1 MAQFKATAN
10 VIFIVN
16 DKEQSYDK
24 DVVYDMDVKTA
35 ESLNAQGKQ
44 SHPELSPFFEQ
55 IDEKEENKE
64 AGK

>member
-10 VIFIVN
+10 VVFIVN

-24 DVVYDMDVKTA
+24 DIVYDMDVKTA

>member
-10 VIFIVN
+10 VVFIVN

-24 DVVYDMDVKTA
+24 DVVYDMDVKVA

-44 SHPELSPFFEQ
+44 SHPELSPFFELV
-55 IDEKEENKE
+55 DEKEESKE